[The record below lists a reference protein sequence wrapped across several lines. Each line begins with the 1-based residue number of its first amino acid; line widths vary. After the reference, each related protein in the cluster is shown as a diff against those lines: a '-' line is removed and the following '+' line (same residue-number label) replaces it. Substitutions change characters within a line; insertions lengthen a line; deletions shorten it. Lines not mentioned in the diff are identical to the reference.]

1 MKTGI
6 QRAERSY
13 GWSEDHGGQCLEGG
27 AEDEASVVDDGGA
40 LEEDVDVDLG
50 GVDADLCDSSCVRL
64 CITFGVASYLR
75 MEATDGG

>member
-13 GWSEDHGGQCLEGG
+13 GWSEDHGRHCREGG
-27 AEDEASVVDDGGA
+27 AEDEASVVDDGRA

-50 GVDADLCDSSCVRL
+50 GVDVDLCDSSW
-64 CITFGVASYLR
+64 LR
-75 MEATDGG
+75 TSLHNFRRS